1 MFLTAEVE
9 LDEKGILAQIERT
22 RKAQS
27 KLNDELYELGQMLQR
42 TSIKEKRDSAES
54 PKD

>member
-1 MFLTAEVE
+1 MFLTAEIE

-27 KLNDELYELGQMLQR
+27 KLDNELCELRRMLEKA
-42 TSIKEKRDSAES
+42 SIKEKRDSEES
-54 PKD
+54 QQI

>member
-1 MFLTAEVE
+1 MLLTAEIE

-27 KLNDELYELGQMLQR
+27 KLDNELYELGKMLGKALL
-42 TSIKEKRDSAES
+42 KEKRDSEES